1 MIGFIIGL
9 FLGAFI
15 GVVVMCLCNV
25 ASKADKDMENIE
37 DKSSTEK

>member
-15 GVVVMCLCNV
+15 GVTVMCMCNV
-25 ASKADKDMENIE
+25 ASKADRDMEEHKN
-37 DKSSTEK
+37 DKNRK